1 MMLAI
6 MVIYGVVMTA
16 VAWYAIAGWAKANRT
31 SESLFRSAEDL
42 RALNE
47 ILING
52 ERNDNR

>member
-6 MVIYGVVMTA
+6 MVIYGVVVTA
-16 VAWYAIAGWAKANRT
+16 VAWYAVAGWAKANRT
-31 SESLFRSAEDL
+31 SESLFRSAENL